1 MLELLRNGMNICR
14 INTAQIQNKEHK
26 ILIEM
31 VRKAA
36 KVARKKCGIYIDLQ
50 GPRIRLGDLEGR
62 KPFYKIKAG

>member
-1 MLELLRNGMNICR
+1 MNICR

-50 GPRIRLGDLEGR
+50 GPRVRLGDLEGR
-62 KPFYKIKAG
+62 KPLVKVKAG

>member
-1 MLELLRNGMNICR
+1 MFCLQPAILELLRNGMNICR

-36 KVARKKCGIYIDLQ
+36 KVARKKCGIYIDL
-50 GPRIRLGDLEGR
+50 
-62 KPFYKIKAG
+62 